1 MSTSPRSGQVRPA
14 NAPTDQLSLRRANLS
29 RTLGHLRVHGPRSRA
44 AIAAGTGLHKATVSS
59 LVDELLARELVR
71 ETGLEYSG
79 SAGRPGRAVAL
90 HGAGVGALGVAIN
103 VDYIGVHGTDLAG
116 RVLVERRIPFDATEG
131 GPDRCVDAL
140 TEVIRRALDDLG
152 DAGAVPVGVTVAV
165 PGLVD
170 IARGTV
176 VLAPNLGWHDLSLGP
191 RLTAALPAGLRVVV
205 DNDANLAA
213 LAEHTYGVAAGSRD
227 LVYLTGEVGVGGGVI
242 SDGRLLRG
250 NDGFSGEVGHL
261 PVDPAGR
268 RCGCGRTG
276 CWETKVGL
284 AELIRAVTPDRAYG
298 LDPEPLRVPEER
310 VAELRRR
317 LDDGDPVVSAA
328 VAEVGRW
335 LGLGGAILV
344 NLVNPRV
351 IVLGGYFATLAQW
364 LVPAARPELD
374 RLVVA
379 GRAAHCRFVASDL
392 GFTAAAR
399 GAAGVVVDRV
409 IADPTSVGNP
419 THAVLPTTPAG
430 SP

>member
-1 MSTSPRSGQVRPA
+1 MSTAPRFGQVRPA
-14 NAPTDQLSLRRANLS
+14 HAPSDQLSLRRANLS
-29 RTLGHLRVHGPRSRA
+29 RTLGHLRIHGPRSRA

-59 LVDELLARELVR
+59 LVDELLARRLVR

-79 SAGRPGRAVAL
+79 AAGRPGRAVAL
-90 HGAGVGALGVAIN
+90 DGAGVGALGVAIN
-103 VDYIGVHGTDLAG
+103 VDYLGVHGTDLAG
-116 RVLVERRIPFDATEG
+116 RPLVERRIPFDATRG
-131 GPDRCVDAL
+131 GPDRCVAAL
-140 TEVIRRALDDLG
+140 TEVTRDALRDLEHL
-152 DAGAVPVGVTVAV
+152 GATPVGVTVAV

-170 IARGTV
+170 VGRGTV
-176 VLAPNLGWHDLSLGP
+176 VLAPNLDWHDLPLAA
-191 RLTAALPAGLRVVV
+191 RLTAALPTGLRVVV

-261 PVDPAGR
+261 PVDPGGR

-284 AELIRAVTPDRAYG
+284 AELVRAITPDRAYG
-298 LDPEPLRVPEER
+298 LDPGPLRVPEER
-310 VAELRRR
+310 VAELHRR
-317 LDDGDPVVSAA
+317 LVADDPVALSA

-351 IVLGGYFATLAQW
+351 LVLGGYFATLADW
-364 LVPAARPELD
+364 LIPAARAELD
-374 RLVVA
+374 RLAVA
-379 GRAAHCRFVASDL
+379 GPAAHCRFVASDL

-419 THAVLPTTPAG
+419 RSGVPRGTPART
-430 SP
+430 P

>member
-1 MSTSPRSGQVRPA
+1 MSTAPRSGPLHPA
-14 NAPTDQLSLRRANLS
+14 SAPGDQLSLRRANLS
-29 RTLGHLRVHGPRSRA
+29 RTLGHLRAHGPRSRA

-59 LVDELLARELVR
+59 LVDELLARQLVQ

-79 SAGRPGRAVAL
+79 TAGRPGRAVAL
-90 HGAGVGALGVAIN
+90 DGAGVGALGVAIN
-103 VDYIGVHGTDLAG
+103 VDYIGVHATDLAG
-116 RVLVERRIPFDATEG
+116 RVLVERRIAFDATAG
-131 GPDRCVDAL
+131 GPDRCVAAL
-140 TEVIRRALDDLG
+140 TEVILEALRDLERR
-152 DAGAVPVGVTVAV
+152 GAVPVGVTVAV

-170 IARGTV
+170 VAHGAV
-176 VLAPNLGWHDLSLGP
+176 VLAPNLDWHDLPLGP
-191 RLTAALPAGLRVVV
+191 RLVAALPAGLRVVV

-213 LAEHTYGVAAGSRD
+213 LAEHTYGVAAGTRD

-250 NDGFSGEVGHL
+250 TDGFSGEVGHL

-284 AELIRAVTPDRAYG
+284 AELVRAVTPDRAYG
-298 LDPEPLRVPEER
+298 LESGPLRVPEER
-310 VAELRRR
+310 VAELHRR
-317 LDDGDPVVSAA
+317 LAAGDPVALDA

-351 IVLGGYFATLAQW
+351 LVLGGYFATLAEW
-364 LVPAARPELD
+364 LIPAARPELD
-374 RLVVA
+374 RLAVA

-409 IADPTSVGNP
+409 IADPTSVGSP
-419 THAVLPTTPAG
+419 PDTVTRVTAVRVP
-430 SP
+430 